1 MQKFKTK
8 VLSVLLTMC
17 MLVGM
22 LQPMGALV
30 VQAAEATNVAQDK
43 TVTTNASFVNNDCP
57 LDRVVD
63 NNTTMDSFGE
73 FGADRSGATY
83 GEYYVQIDFGNIYDV
98 TKVELFRYF
107 DGRSYDATVV
117 ALAETEEEFT
127 AEDATVVYN
136 SDVGN
141 KYGFGAGA
149 DETYEETAEGNTL
162 EFNTVAAQYV
172 RIYMCGV
179 ATEGGSKNNH
189 IVECKVWGVPH
200 ETTAPE
206 PTPDPE
212 PTPIESSKIMV
223 DSVNGTFELSG
234 VSGENPSVTNDQIK
248 EAIFDGDNTSFW
260 TSAWVAGENLA
271 SGAYYV
277 MKLDGVY
284 SVDRLDYTPRWH
296 SSEKWAC
303 TGNIKN
309 MIVEVKENET
319 DEWTVLTGENGVN
332 FGDLVVKEGADPDAF
347 PIELRLEEAVDA
359 QYIRIRA
366 NDSWNHSGMNG
377 QKGITISELDIYG
390 TYKSE
395 APTPEP
401 GPETPDPT
409 PSTSA
414 KIEKDQI
421 RSVSVSG
428 TKETASGGENDT
440 DATSA
445 EILNDIYDGNAETFW
460 NSNWVNSVAEGNPY
474 LTIKLN
480 GIYKLDKVEYA
491 PRWHS
496 SEKWACTGNIKKLVV
511 EISEDGTTW
520 TTVTPDGGADF
531 SDKIN
536 KNASAAT
543 ADFPYVVEFDA
554 QSTGFVRISATESY
568 HWDLK
573 QLNTSITIGDV
584 ALYGAYEKDM
594 PVDRSE
600 LTAAIAEAAAIE
612 KGAYTDATWNAL
624 QTALTAA
631 REVGTDATQAAV
643 DTATANLKAAIAG
656 LQTPKP
662 LQNANAPLDL
672 PTFDAP
678 GKIKGETHPDMLY
691 FENGWHGYKYFMAV
705 TPNQNGNSQFEN
717 PYILVSNNGTDWDL
731 MPDLTAPLTGVKEEP
746 HPYHNCDED
755 LVYNEATNQIYL
767 YYNWVDDADSNAKA
781 QVRLFIIGYDE
792 TKEEFYSVSGETPI
806 CAIETDARYDA
817 LSTSIV
823 VKEGKWEMWAVDT
836 HDGGNFGWNTSNTRV
851 EYRTSDDGIN
861 WSEETS
867 LEDTFTQPGY
877 DHWHIDVQWVPK
889 AGENGEYWAIY
900 PAWPKPDGNSQR
912 TWLFFAKSTDGQ
924 VWTTYEEPILS
935 PRGGQYWDRNFIYR
949 STFLYEPKTD
959 LFRVWYASGYTG
971 NADPGAWAIGY
982 TENDFSDMI
991 ASIGKATTATATPP
1005 AKPQVGTIA
1014 ATDFT
1019 ALNNKITT
1027 FKNKYKQADYTE
1039 ASWALYAEGLALAE
1053 ATAANTNAKQAV
1065 VDALV
1070 TELTRVEKLLV
1081 KAGSEPVPGTWT
1093 IIDDADSKVTYS
1105 GTWKTQN
1112 ESAAHNAT
1120 NKIVNDPAAYAE
1132 FTFTGTALRWYG
1144 QNDTNFGKGKIYVD
1158 DQYVAYVDANG
1169 TAKYK
1174 ALYGEVVGLENKE
1187 HTVRFYPEGP
1197 ADSELKNNVVELD
1210 YIEVSALDSFASAEA
1225 DAIETSI
1232 ESATMR
1238 VGGKKTVSVFAKS
1251 GDAFVGGAYTVTVAD
1266 ETVADATIAG
1276 NEITITGK
1284 AAGTTKVTVA
1294 MGNFTKDIE
1303 VKVKEATAGSNKLVI
1318 NNENP
1323 LLIIPV
1329 YGRAYDPNGST
1340 LDWGDTLV
1348 GRWNSIPE
1356 DLREHAVLELHVGG
1370 IIGCKDE
1377 YTGDPNVCK
1386 DFYVQQLDIAEAN
1399 DIPIMLMVATA
1410 GQHRQWTATE
1420 TLDNEWLEWVIQEYD
1435 CVKGFF
1441 ITENYWTSWDR
1452 VATLA
1457 ADYLRIA
1464 AENGGYVIW
1473 SEHHTNVLQGIM
1485 QNEAF
1490 AAALE
1495 LYGKNFAFTWKN
1507 TPASSQQNAG
1517 SAATIQGLWLN
1528 GNIDQWGGLADT
1540 WKWWE
1545 LQLGKLFD
1553 SRGVYVGDGQGE
1565 EARAI
1570 VMEPEAML
1578 GMEMLS
1584 IYANGGTIYNFE
1596 HPAYV
1601 YGSYD
1606 KTSPAFSNAVAETF
1620 RYILENPA
1628 PTKEEI
1634 LADTEVI
1641 LHGNV
1646 PNSFYTGLTSD
1657 YQASPTYK
1665 TGRYNLA
1672 PNVPEA
1678 VTVDTAIADKVV
1690 EYSSLSGNK
1699 VDYYNSKYEAEYTG
1713 SAFAQKV
1720 EDVWVLYNSLFNE
1733 QGTQDATVAVADQ
1746 SVKVDMTEH
1755 TFTLMKE
1762 EKDGINVYL
1771 NNYRVNKD
1779 SVWEGVTAGTTNWNT
1794 DVNTLL
1800 QDWVRDWY
1808 CNDASRAD
1816 GEDTFRTTTYT
1827 LTGLEAAP
1835 TVSVVRGL
1843 EGGYNTPVVKYEE
1856 GTATIE
1862 ITCNGYVEFT
1872 ITPNEAGEDGGVTN
1886 KSELAETIQKAEE
1899 AKKEPEGGSIVFD
1912 EDSKKAYDAAK
1923 AKADKV
1929 HADLNATQKEI
1940 DDADAALNEAIAG
1953 LASAAVIPDNDEAV
1967 AEEADEFIADIL
1979 VAGDYKGEPEVHQY
1993 MIKATDNFVVS
2004 AEKPAIMKIPVAG
2017 IERGDIVVIL
2027 HKDSVKNAWVNM
2039 ADAIVEVNFDEDY
2052 VLCKFENFSPVLA
2065 YVMQL
2070 ADTTEAKKHLK
2081 EQISEAEALK
2091 EENYSPETWK
2101 VLEKAIKEAKD
2112 ILNDDSATWSELE
2125 KAADAV
2131 KDAIAG
2137 LKAPTSDDNKTSSNS
2152 GTSGSKG
2159 SADKKALKKAIK
2171 KAEKLNEADYTWYSW
2186 DEIEDALEKAKEV
2199 YDDKGAT
2206 QGEVDKA
2213 VALLN
2218 AAFNSLQ
2225 YASKLVEVSAPAGTT
2240 PVKTGDS
2247 ASIGLMVEL
2256 LGIAAAAFVIVNYK
2270 KKRS

>member
-8 VLSVLLTMC
+8 VLSVLLTLC

-30 VQAAEATNVAQDK
+30 VQAAEATNVAQGK
-43 TVTTNASFVNNDCP
+43 TVTTNAPFVNDDCP

-63 NNTTMDSFGE
+63 NNTTTGSFGE
-73 FGADRSGATY
+73 VGADRNGATY
-83 GEYYVQIDFGNIYDV
+83 GEYYVQIDFGNVYDV
-98 TKVELFRYF
+98 NKVELFRYF

-127 AEDATVVYN
+127 AEEATVVYN
-136 SDVGN
+136 SDAEN

-149 DETYEETAEGNTL
+149 DETYVETAEGKTL
-162 EFNTVAAQYV
+162 EFDTVAAQYV

-179 ATEGGSKNNH
+179 AAEGGSKNNH

-200 ETTAPE
+200 ETTVPE
-206 PTPDPE
+206 PTPDTE
-212 PTPIESSKIMV
+212 PTPIESSKITV

-284 SVDRLDYTPRWH
+284 SVDGLDYTPRWH

-309 MIVEVKENET
+309 MIVEVKVNET
-319 DEWTVLTGENGVN
+319 DEWTVLTRESGEN
-332 FGDLVVKEGADPDAF
+332 FSSLVVKEGANPDAF
-347 PIELRLEEAVDA
+347 PIKLRLEEAVDA

-377 QKGITISELDIYG
+377 QKGITISELDVYG

-395 APTPEP
+395 APAPEP

-414 KIEKDQI
+414 KIEKAQI

-460 NSNWVNSVAEGNPY
+460 NSNWVNSVAKGNPY

-520 TTVTPDGGADF
+520 KTVTPDGGADF
-531 SDKIN
+531 SDLIN
-536 KNASAAT
+536 KNGSAAKT
-543 ADFPYVVEFDA
+543 DFPYAVGFEA
-554 QSTGFVRISATESY
+554 QSAGFVRISATESY
-568 HWDLK
+568 HWDSP
-573 QLNTSITIGDV
+573 QLNTSITIGEV

-600 LTAAIAEAAAIE
+600 LTAVIAEAEAIT

-624 QTALTAA
+624 QTALAA
-631 REVGTDATQAAV
+631 AKEVGTDATQAAV
-643 DTATANLKAAIAG
+643 DTAAANLKAAIAG

-691 FENGWHGYKYFMAV
+691 FENGWHGYKYFMGV

-717 PYILVSNNGTDWDL
+717 PYILVSNDGLNWEL
-731 MPDLTAPLTGVKEEP
+731 IPDLTAPLTGVKEEP

-755 LVYNEATNQIYL
+755 LVYDETTNQIYL

-781 QVRLFIIGYDE
+781 EVRLFIIGYDE
-792 TKEEFYSVSGETPI
+792 TKGEFYSVSGETPI
-806 CAIETDARYDA
+806 CAIVTDARYDA

-823 VKEGKWEMWAVDT
+823 VKDGKWEMWAVDT

-867 LEDTFTQPGY
+867 LEEIFTQPGY
-877 DHWHIDVQWVPK
+877 DHWHIDVQWVPE

-900 PAWPKPDGNSQR
+900 PAWPKPGGNSTQ
-912 TWLFFAKSTDGQ
+912 TWLFFARSTDGQ

-949 STFLYEPKTD
+949 STFLYEPEKD

-991 ASIGKATTATATPP
+991 ASIGKPTTATATSP

-1027 FKNKYKQADYTE
+1027 SKNEYKQADYTE

-1120 NKIVNDPAAYAE
+1120 NKIANDPAAYVE
-1132 FTFTGTALRWYG
+1132 FKFTGTALRWYG

-1197 ADSELKNNVVELD
+1197 ADSELRNNVVELD

-1251 GDAFVGGAYTVTVAD
+1251 GAAFVGGAYTVTVAD
-1266 ETVADATIAG
+1266 ETVADAEIEG

-1303 VKVKEATAGSNKLVI
+1303 VKVKEATSGSSKLVI

-1329 YGRAYDPNGST
+1329 YGREYNPAGST
-1340 LDWGDTLV
+1340 IDFGDTLL

-1356 DLREHAVLELHVGG
+1356 DLREHAVVELHVGG

-1377 YTGDPNVCK
+1377 YTGDPDVCK

-1420 TLDNEWLEWVIQEYD
+1420 TLDNDWLEWVIQEYD

-1441 ITENYWTSWDR
+1441 ITENYWTSWDE

-1473 SEHHTNVLQGIM
+1473 SEHYTDVLQGIM

-1490 AAALE
+1490 AEALE

-1507 TPASSQQNAG
+1507 TPASTAQNAG

-1545 LQLGKLFD
+1545 LQLGELFGGE
-1553 SRGVYVGDGQGE
+1553 GVYKGDGQGE
-1565 EARAI
+1565 EARAV

-1584 IYANGGTIYNFE
+1584 VYANGGTIYNFE

-1601 YGSYD
+1601 YGSHD
-1606 KTSPAFSNAVAETF
+1606 ETSPAFSNAVAETF

-1646 PNSFYTGLTSD
+1646 PNNFYTGLTSD
-1657 YQASPTYK
+1657 DQTSPTYK

-1672 PNVPEA
+1672 PNVPASVA
-1678 VTVDTAIADKVV
+1678 VNSAIADKVV

-1699 VDYYNSKYEAEYTG
+1699 VDYYNNKYEAEYTG

-1771 NNYRVNKD
+1771 NNYRVDKS

-1827 LTGLEAAP
+1827 LTGLEEAP

-1872 ITPNEAGEDGGVTN
+1872 ITPNEAGEDGGVTD

-1912 EDSKKAYDAAK
+1912 EDSEEAYDEAK
-1923 AKADKV
+1923 AKADEV
-1929 HADLNATQKEI
+1929 HADPNATQEEI
-1940 DDADAALNEAIAG
+1940 NAADDALKAAIDG
-1953 LASAAVIPDNDEAV
+1953 LASAAVVPDYDEAV

-1979 VAGDYKGEPEVHQY
+1979 VADDYEGEPTVYQY
-1993 MIKATDNFVVS
+1993 MIEATDNFVVS
-2004 AEKPAIMKIPVAG
+2004 AEKPAIMKIPVDG
-2017 IERGDIVVIL
+2017 IEKEDIVVIL
-2027 HKDSVKNAWVNM
+2027 HKDSVKNKWVNMAM
-2039 ADAIVEVNFDEDY
+2039 ADAIVEVNFEEDY

-2070 ADTTEAKKHLK
+2070 NAKDIL
-2081 EQISEAEALK
+2081 EQQISVAEALK
-2091 EENYSPETWK
+2091 EENYTPETWK
-2101 VLEKAIKEAKD
+2101 TLKEAIEEAKT
-2112 ILNDDSATWSELE
+2112 ILENGSATRSEILE
-2125 KAADAV
+2125 AADAV
-2131 KDAIAG
+2131 KDAMTG
-2137 LKAPTSDDNKTSSNS
+2137 LKVPASDDNKTSSNS

-2213 VALLN
+2213 AALLN

-2225 YASKLVEVSAPAGTT
+2225 YVSKLIEVSAPAGTT

-2247 ASIGLMVEL
+2247 ANIGLMAAL

>member
-1 MQKFKTK
+1 
-8 VLSVLLTMC
+8 
-17 MLVGM
+17 
-22 LQPMGALV
+22 
-30 VQAAEATNVAQDK
+30 
-43 TVTTNASFVNNDCP
+43 
-57 LDRVVD
+57 
-63 NNTTMDSFGE
+63 
-73 FGADRSGATY
+73 
-83 GEYYVQIDFGNIYDV
+83 
-98 TKVELFRYF
+98 
-107 DGRSYDATVV
+107 
-117 ALAETEEEFT
+117 
-127 AEDATVVYN
+127 
-136 SDVGN
+136 
-141 KYGFGAGA
+141 
-149 DETYEETAEGNTL
+149 
-162 EFNTVAAQYV
+162 
-172 RIYMCGV
+172 MCGV
-179 ATEGGSKNNH
+179 QDGGKNNH
-189 IVECKVWGVPH
+189 VVECMVYGVKH
-200 ETTAPE
+200 EE
-206 PTPDPE
+206 PTEPDPE
-212 PTPIESSKIMV
+212 
-223 DSVNGTFELSG
+223 
-234 VSGENPSVTNDQIK
+234 
-248 EAIFDGDNTSFW
+248 
-260 TSAWVAGENLA
+260 
-271 SGAYYV
+271 
-277 MKLDGVY
+277 
-284 SVDRLDYTPRWH
+284 
-296 SSEKWAC
+296 
-303 TGNIKN
+303 
-309 MIVEVKENET
+309 
-319 DEWTVLTGENGVN
+319 
-332 FGDLVVKEGADPDAF
+332 
-347 PIELRLEEAVDA
+347 
-359 QYIRIRA
+359 
-366 NDSWNHSGMNG
+366 
-377 QKGITISELDIYG
+377 
-390 TYKSE
+390 
-395 APTPEP
+395 TPEP
-401 GPETPDPT
+401 A
-409 PSTSA
+409 PSTSE
-414 KIEKDQI
+414 KIGKDQV

-428 TKETASGGENDT
+428 TKETTSGGENDT

-445 EILNDIYDGNAETFW
+445 EILNEVYDGNSETFW
-460 NSNWVNSVAEGNPY
+460 NSNWVTSVAKANPY
-474 LTIKLN
+474 LIIKLD
-480 GIYKLDKVEYA
+480 GIYKLDKVEYT

-520 TTVTPDGGADF
+520 TTVTPEGGADF
-531 SDKIN
+531 SDSIK
-536 KNASAAT
+536 KDGAVEDA
-543 ADFPYVVEFDA
+543 FPYAVEVEA
-554 QSTGFVRISATESY
+554 KSAGFVRISATESY
-568 HWDLK
+568 HWKSADS
-573 QLNTSITIGDV
+573 NTSITIGEV
-584 ALYGAYEKDM
+584 ALYGAYEKNM

-600 LTAAIAEAAAIE
+600 LAAAIAEAEAI
-612 KGAYTDATWNAL
+612 KKDAYTDTTWNAL
-624 QTALTAA
+624 QTALEEA
-631 REVGTDATQAAV
+631 RKVEDDATQDAV

-662 LQNANAPLDL
+662 LQNAAEPLDL

-691 FENGWHGYKYFMAV
+691 FENGWHGYKYFMGV

-717 PYILVSNNGTDWDL
+717 PYILVSNNGDDWEL
-731 MPDLTAPLTGVKEEP
+731 MPNLTAPLTGIKEEP
-746 HPYHNCDED
+746 TPYHNCDED
-755 LVYNEATNQIYL
+755 LVYDETTDQIYL
-767 YYNWVDDADSNAKA
+767 YYNWVDDGNPNAKA
-781 QVRLFIIGYDE
+781 EVRLFIIGYDE
-792 TKEEFYSVSGETPI
+792 TKGEFYSVSGETPI
-806 CAIETDARYDA
+806 CAVVTDKRYDA

-823 VKEGKWEMWAVDT
+823 VKDGKWEMWAIDT
-836 HDGGNFGWNTSNTRV
+836 HKGQNFGWNSTNNEV
-851 EYRTSDDGIN
+851 EYRTSNDGIN
-861 WSEETS
+861 WSDEIS
-867 LEDTFTQPGY
+867 LEATFSQPGY
-877 DHWHIDVQWVPK
+877 EHWHIDVQWVPE
-889 AGENGEYWAIY
+889 AGDNGEYWAIY
-900 PAWPKPDGNSQR
+900 PAWPAGGNSQR
-912 TWLFFAKSTDGQ
+912 TWLFFARSTDGQ
-924 VWTTYEEPILS
+924 VWTTYEKPILS

-949 STFLYEPKTD
+949 STFLYEPEND

-982 TENDFSDMI
+982 TENDFRDMI

-1005 AKPQVGTIA
+1005 AKPQVGTVA
-1014 ATDFT
+1014 DTNFA

-1027 FKNKYKQADYTE
+1027 SKNQYKQAEYTE
-1039 ASWALYAEGLALAE
+1039 ASWTLYAEGLALAE
-1053 ATAANTNAKQAV
+1053 ATAANKNAKQAV

-1070 TELTRVEKLLV
+1070 KELARVEKLLV
-1081 KAGSEPVPGTWT
+1081 KADSEPVPGTWT
-1093 IIDDADSKVTYS
+1093 IIDDADPKVTYS
-1105 GTWKTQN
+1105 GTWRTQN

-1120 NKIVNDPAAYAE
+1120 NKIANDPAAYAE
-1132 FTFTGTALRWYG
+1132 FTFKGTALRWYG

-1158 DQYVAYVDANG
+1158 DQYVAYVNANG
-1169 TAKYK
+1169 SAKYK
-1174 ALYGEVVGLENKE
+1174 ALYGEVVGLENKD

-1197 ADSELKNNVVELD
+1197 VDSELKNNVVELD
-1210 YIEVSALDSFASAEA
+1210 YIEVSASDSFANAEA
-1225 DAIETSI
+1225 DAIETSA
-1232 ESATMR
+1232 ESVTLK
-1238 VGGKKTVSVFAKS
+1238 VGGTNTVSVFAKS
-1251 GDAFVGGAYTVTVAD
+1251 GDAFVGGEYTVKVSDGA
-1266 ETVADATIAG
+1266 VADAKIEG

-1329 YGRAYDPNGST
+1329 YGREYDPNGST

-1377 YTGDPNVCK
+1377 YAGDPAVCK
-1386 DFYVQQLDIAEAN
+1386 KFYEQQLDIAEEH

-1410 GQHRQWTATE
+1410 GQHRQWTATA

-1485 QNEAF
+1485 QNKAF
-1490 AAALE
+1490 AEALE

-1553 SRGVYVGDGQGE
+1553 SRGVYAGDGQGE
-1565 EARAI
+1565 EARAV

-1606 KTSPAFSNAVAETF
+1606 KTSPAFSNAVAEIF

-1646 PNSFYTGLTSD
+1646 PNNFYTGLTSD

-1690 EYSSLSGNK
+1690 EYSSLPGNK

-1733 QGTQDATVAVADQ
+1733 QGTQDATVAVANQ

-1755 TFTLMKE
+1755 TFTMMKE

-1779 SVWEGVTAGTTNWNT
+1779 SVWEGVTAATPNWNT
-1794 DVNTLL
+1794 DVNTDL

-1808 CNDASRAD
+1808 CNDELRAD

-1843 EGGYNTPVVKYEE
+1843 EGGYKTPVVNFSD

-1862 ITCNGYVEFT
+1862 IASNGYVEFT
-1872 ITPNEAGEDGGVTN
+1872 IGFNEEGNVTE
-1886 KSELAETIQKAEE
+1886 KDQLAEIIKKAEE
-1899 AKKEPEGGSIVFD
+1899 ATKAPENGTIEF
-1912 EDSKKAYDAAK
+1912 EKDSKAAYDK
-1923 AKADKV
+1923 AKAE
-1929 HADLNATQKEI
+1929 ADRVYAAADATQKEI
-1940 DDADAALNEAIAG
+1940 DAAAEALEKAVKELSGFRVVTDADAQIL
-1953 LASAAVIPDNDEAV
+1953 
-1967 AEEADEFIADIL
+1967 EEAKGQLPKTDYVIESKNIHQFRIEKI
-1979 VAGDYKGEPEVHQY
+1979 GDYNKFPVDVKLPVPSLTKGDH
-1993 MIKATDNFVVS
+1993 IFV
-2004 AEKPAIMKIPVAG
+2004 
-2017 IERGDIVVIL
+2017 L
-2027 HKDSVKNAWVNM
+2027 HKENDTKWMQMKVKEAN
-2039 ADAIVEVNFDEDY
+2039 VEEQY
-2052 VLCKFENFSPVLA
+2052 VVCTFYNFSPVITA
-2065 YVMQL
+2065 TGSL
-2070 ADTTEAKKHLK
+2070 ADTSAAKKELKAAIDAAKKLK
-2081 EQISEAEALK
+2081 EN
-2091 EENYSPETWK
+2091 NYTASTWAK
-2101 VLEKAIKEAKD
+2101 LE
-2112 ILNDDSATWSELE
+2112 
-2125 KAADAV
+2125 DAV
-2131 KDAIAG
+2131 KNAENILTDEHATNSEVLDAIRAIADAING
-2137 LKAPTSDDNKTSSNS
+2137 LKAVDKEKPSDTTEN
-2152 GTSGSKG
+2152 SGSKDPSG
-2159 SADKKALKKAIK
+2159 SADKNELEKVIQ
-2171 KAEKLNEADYTWYSW
+2171 KAEKLNKSDYTWSSW
-2186 DEIEDALEKAKEV
+2186 SRLEDALKAAKQV
-2199 YDDKGAT
+2199 YKDKGAT

-2218 AAFNSLQ
+2218 AAFNTLH
-2225 YASKLVEVSAPAGTT
+2225 AEGAVSAPVSTAPT
-2240 PVKTGDS
+2240 KTGDS
-2247 ASIGLMVEL
+2247 ANIALMIAL
-2256 LGIAAAAFVIVNYK
+2256 LGIAVAGSAGVLYK